1 MTPWTA
7 AHQATLSFTISRS
20 LLRLMSVESVMPS
33 NHLIVCCPLLL
44 LPSIFPNTGVFSKEF
59 AHKTTRELLFFSG
72 PNRRAVAQVGN
83 PHMEESAVQKLG
95 FPNSFVYCQKT
106 GDATGP
112 LKVSRETPRPGGKLT
127 SGEASARIPGKG
139 QTSPSWG
146 RVLHLQITGSLPE
159 ESKHREM
166 TSNHVTGR

>member
-1 MTPWTA
+1 
-7 AHQATLSFTISRS
+7 
-20 LLRLMSVESVMPS
+20 MSVESVMPS

-166 TSNHVTGR
+166 TSNHVTGI